1 MKSDVAGWFEF
12 TFYRQKEWQ
21 SACHRFTRDV
31 NTFMI
36 SNRLESGANLR
47 GLIVAVKLTL
57 F

>member
-47 GLIVAVKLTL
+47 GLIVAVKLT